1 MSDLMNFKK
10 TIFFIFIFV
19 FPSFLYHSY
28 SQNAQSIQDSL
39 RAVELYRQAV
49 EYGRNFD
56 PEKSL
61 EYFQQS
67 LEHRKRIYGEK
78 HFRMGGTYMG
88 IAIQYK
94 NLYQFENAF
103 KNYRL
108 AEEMFLFNA
117 PENDSRLGD
126 IYTNIGIFFQL
137 KGDYSEAIRYNERA
151 ISIYENTKDIFD
163 KRNYM
168 SAIYNLA
175 NALHQANNHEE
186 SLSIILKYQDLATDY
201 YAYEYKNLLASI
213 YSATNR
219 PIKAKEILKSLVHS
233 LIVEYGEDD
242 IDLANQYT
250 AYGQFFIYISQTDSG
265 LAYLEK
271 AERIYSLYGN
281 TQQDMGEVYLA
292 MANAWSEKTV
302 NSSSVSE
309 FQSIKSRN
317 INNAIG
323 FYIKGLKILNGKVN
337 IEKLSFSDFE
347 GSNFSVL
354 NLRLLNQLGR
364 SWHQLAYIQQDQ
376 NQQRT
381 KEYLSLALNAYTT
394 ASDLAM
400 QMRTSFISEE
410 SKILFA
416 ELQRYIF
423 SYAISASYELFQLT
437 GQATYFNMAFENAGR
452 AKAASLFDNVAE
464 MQAREN
470 SLIPDSLLEQESR
483 YNSNLAYYRE
493 RLFDETH
500 STSPDS
506 SKIAEFQQQIFRNE
520 QRRTD
525 LMASLES
532 NFSEY
537 YELKYKRRQLTIQ
550 DIQRSLKRNETLVEF
565 VVNIEDT
572 SADSGS
578 LYVFTISKENYQLR
592 KEPFTSDTKNNIEI
606 LQRTLSTTQF
616 LNSGLEQFKSYC
628 DASFSLYNKLLQP
641 SIEIIRD
648 KRLTIIPDG
657 ILSYIPFEAL
667 LTQKVGTNHIHYH
680 DLPYL
685 ILNYPVNYAYSS
697 ELYLRGS
704 NKPSFRRR
712 QTIAFAPDY
721 KNAHYSDVS
730 IPQLASIPGIFEEVK
745 YLKEKIG
752 AISFKGDEATEGH
765 FRKYAGEYDILHL
778 AMHTLIN
785 DSVPLYSRLAFFP
798 GDDDD
803 LHDDGWLNTS
813 DIYNLNL
820 KARMAV
826 LSACNTGSGIL
837 RRGEGV
843 MSLARGFFYAGC
855 PSVVMTLW
863 EVEDRSGTA
872 IMKEFY
878 RNLKS
883 GKSKDIAL
891 RNAKLKHIQNADP
904 LMSHP
909 HFWLGYI
916 TIGQTEP
923 LFSGNEIYFF
933 GTLILIAFLLIADH
947 FRKKLIR
954 ARRTSQ
960 F

>member
-1 MSDLMNFKK
+1 MSFNK
-10 TIFFIFIFV
+10 TIIFIILMV
-19 FPSFLYHSY
+19 LTPFLYQAV
-28 SQNAQSIQDSL
+28 SQNADLVQDSL
-39 RAVELYRQAV
+39 RAVELNRQAV
-49 EYGRNFD
+49 EFGRNND
-56 PEKSL
+56 PERAL

-67 LEHRKRIYGEK
+67 LIFRKKVFGEK
-78 HFRMGGTYMG
+78 HYRIGSTYMG

-108 AEEMFLFNA
+108 AEEMFLYNA

-126 IYTNIGIFFQL
+126 IYGNIAIFFRL

-163 KRNYM
+163 KRNYL

-175 NALHQANNHEE
+175 NVLHQANNHDE
-186 SLSIILKYQDLATDY
+186 SIKLILKHQNQTTDMLAIQY
-201 YAYEYKNLLASI
+201 SNLLASI
-213 YSATNR
+213 YLTNGK
-219 PIKAKEILKSLVHS
+219 PEKARELLLTGINS
-233 LIVEYGEDD
+233 LINDYGEDD
-242 IDLANQYT
+242 IDLAEQFT
-250 AYGQFFIYISQTDSG
+250 AYGQFFIGINQPDSG
-265 LAYLEK
+265 LVYLNK
-271 AERIYSLYGN
+271 AERIYSLYKN
-281 TQQDMGEVYLA
+281 TQRDLGEVYFA
-292 MANAWSEKTV
+292 MANAWSEKPI
-302 NSSSVSE
+302 NSSSVAD

-317 INNAIG
+317 LNNAIDL
-323 FYIKGLKILNGKVN
+323 YIKGLKILN
-337 IEKLSFSDFE
+337 EKLNVERISFSDISE
-347 GSNFSVL
+347 SNFSIL
-354 NLRLLNQLGR
+354 NIRLLNQLGQ
-364 SWHQLAYIQQDQ
+364 SWQQLANLQQDQ
-376 NQQRT
+376 LQTQ
-381 KEYLSLALNAYTT
+381 KKDYLTLALNAFTT

-423 SYAISASYELFQLT
+423 SNTISASFEICQLT
-437 GQATYFNMAFENAGR
+437 NQSQYFNIAFENAGR
-452 AKAASLFDNVAE
+452 AKAASLFDNIAE

-470 SLIPDSLLEQESR
+470 SLIPDSLIELESR

-493 RLFDETH
+493 RLFDESH

-506 SKIAEFQQQIFRNE
+506 SKISEFQQQIFVNE

-525 LMASLES
+525 LRAYLES

-537 YELKYKRRQLTIQ
+537 YELKYKRQQLSVQ
-550 DIQRSLKRNETLVEF
+550 DIQHRLKRNETLVEY
-565 VVNIEDT
+565 VISNEN
-572 SADSGS
+572 SSSDSGNIF
-578 LYVFTISKENYQLR
+578 VFAISKEKFQFR
-592 KEPFTSDTKNNIEI
+592 KEPFTSNTKNNIEI
-606 LQRTLSTTQF
+606 LHRTLSTTQF
-616 LNSGLEQFKSYC
+616 LNSGLEQFRLYC
-628 DASFSLYNKLLQP
+628 DASYSLFNTLLKP
-641 SIEIIRD
+641 SLEIIND

-657 ILSYIPFEAL
+657 LLSYIPFEAL
-667 LTQKVGTNHIHYH
+667 LTKDVQKNHIHYH

-685 ILNYPVNYAYSS
+685 ILDYPVNYAYSS
-697 ELYLRGS
+697 ELYLRD
-704 NKPSFRRR
+704 NTKPTFRRSS
-712 QTIAFAPDY
+712 TIAFAPDY
-721 KNAHYSDVS
+721 KNAHYADES
-730 IPQLASIPGIFEEVK
+730 ISQLVPIPGIFEEVK
-745 YLKEKIG
+745 YLSQIIRAK
-752 AISFKGDEATEGH
+752 SYKGNEATEGH
-765 FRKYAGEYDILHL
+765 FRKYAGEHDILHL

-785 DSVPLYSRLAFFP
+785 DSVPLFSRLAFFP
-798 GDDDD
+798 GNSDNI
-803 LHDDGWLNTS
+803 LDDGWLNTS

-837 RRGEGV
+837 RGGEGV
-843 MSLARGFFYAGC
+843 MSLARGFLYAGC

-863 EVEDRSGTA
+863 EVEDRSGTE

-878 RNLKS
+878 RNLKA
-883 GKSKDIAL
+883 GKSKEIAL

-933 GTLILIAFLLIADH
+933 GTLILIVILLIADH

-954 ARRTSQ
+954 TRRTS
-960 F
+960 